1 MLLRCLEPLHLAQA
15 DGQPLTSAAVPGTPC
30 TVLLP
35 ASVSSITELAVGKGE
50 AALLRKT
57 LPWRLEETVV
67 KAPETLHFSHGALHD
82 GRVAVT
88 ISDQNALAQIRAT
101 AAAAGFALH
110 SAHAELSLVP
120 WQPQQWSLWLQ
131 DQNSQHVLVRH
142 GWHQGFACHTSNL
155 AAALTLLQNEQQAW
169 PQQIVVFGSQA
180 EAALVQPL
188 LPAPLRPLVVVRRPP
203 AWQELLA
210 AAEPASSVLQGAF
223 APPLPWRRWWQSW
236 RIAACLLATLWL
248 SDAAVTGFNT
258 WHLQSARAAL
268 QLQITAV
275 FRQVQP
281 QGTLVDPGV
290 QLRQLLA
297 QSGGAGQQL
306 LPLLT
311 RMAPVLR
318 SEPGSVVQALD
329 FDALSGSLQLEL
341 RSSGLTGVESLRSKL
356 QQAGLAVELIG
367 SQSDGQ
373 SSQARLR
380 VGVL

>member
-1 MLLRCLEPLHLAQA
+1 VLLRCIEPLHLVHI
-15 DGQPLTSAAVPGTPC
+15 DGQALAPAAVPGTPC

-35 ASVSSITELAVGKGE
+35 ASISSITELAVGKGE

-67 KAPETLHFSHGALHD
+67 KAPETLHFSHGALHE

-88 ISDQNALAQIRAT
+88 ITEQSALAQIQAT
-101 AAAAGFALH
+101 AAAAGFVLH

-120 WQPQQWSLWLQ
+120 WQPQQWSLWLPG
-131 DQNSQHVLVRH
+131 QNAQHVLVRH
-142 GWHQGFACHTSNL
+142 GWHQGFACQTSNL

-169 PQQIVVFGSQA
+169 PQQIVVFGSPA
-180 EAALVQPL
+180 EAALVQPV
-188 LPAPLRPLVVVRRPP
+188 LPAPLRQLLVVRRPP

-210 AAEPASSVLQGAF
+210 AADPEASVLQGAF

-236 RIAACLLATLWL
+236 RIAACLLAALVL
-248 SDAAVTGFNT
+248 GDAAVTGFNT
-258 WHLQSARAAL
+258 WQAQSARAAM
-268 QLQITAV
+268 QQQITAL

-281 QGTLVDPGV
+281 QGALVDPV
-290 QLRQLLA
+290 AQLRQVLV
-297 QSGGAGQQL
+297 QSGGPGQQL

-341 RSSGLTGVESLRSKL
+341 RSSGLSGVESLRSKL
-356 QQAGLAVELIG
+356 QKAGLAVELIG

-380 VGVL
+380 VGIL